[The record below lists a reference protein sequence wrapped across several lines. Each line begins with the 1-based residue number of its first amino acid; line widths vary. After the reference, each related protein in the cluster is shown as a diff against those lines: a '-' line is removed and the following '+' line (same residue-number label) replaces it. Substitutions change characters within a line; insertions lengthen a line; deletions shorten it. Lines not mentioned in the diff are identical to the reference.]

1 MPSREPSGGDAGR
14 MARSGPEA
22 AAPVLRGGAV
32 PAPRSARRN
41 SEETLV
47 ISVAPVAST
56 RNARPFDW
64 RITWKGWYP
73 SSLWTEDKGGGW
85 AVRDARDAR
94 EKR

>member
-14 MARSGPEA
+14 MAGS
-22 AAPVLRGGAV
+22 VLRGGAV

-56 RNARPFDW
+56 RNARPFD
-64 RITWKGWYP
+64 
-73 SSLWTEDKGGGW
+73 
-85 AVRDARDAR
+85 
-94 EKR
+94 